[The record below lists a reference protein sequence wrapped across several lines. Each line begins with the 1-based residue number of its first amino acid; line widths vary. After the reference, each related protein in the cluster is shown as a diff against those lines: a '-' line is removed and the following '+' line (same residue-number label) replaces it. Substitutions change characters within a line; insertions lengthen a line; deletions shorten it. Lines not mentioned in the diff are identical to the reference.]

1 MSSQYGELRPTNSW
15 DWLVSLGHSSKFQ
28 RISRLGFITAPT
40 SLNGGQPNFARC
52 LAVSWAGT
60 LYIYI
65 LGGSCPLMEFCQVQN
80 SLCGQVSRSPV
91 LAAIMH
97 GTGTLCGVVQ
107 GMESRNF
114 RSSSFWTEGATYIPW
129 AAITFGIVPHSS
141 LFCFCAANHIIVIYI
156 SQNTTCCLQLIITID
171 WSEIDRPLCTDGS
184 NNKVFFTESK
194 ITTYFDL

>member
-1 MSSQYGELRPTNSW
+1 MVNFDPLTAEIGWWVWGTPANFNRFRALASLLHRHLSMEVNQTLHGV
-15 DWLVSLGHSSKFQ
+15 WLSPGLVHY
-28 RISRLGFITAPT
+28 I
-40 SLNGGQPNFARC
+40 
-52 LAVSWAGT
+52 
-60 LYIYI
+60 YIYI
-65 LGGSCPLMEFCQVQN
+65 LGGSCPLTEFCQVQN

-91 LAAIMH
+91 LTALLH

-114 RSSSFWTEGATYIPW
+114 RSSSFWTEGATYIPR
-129 AAITFGIVPHSS
+129 AAITFDIVPHSS

-156 SQNTTCCLQLIITID
+156 SQNTTSCLKLIITID